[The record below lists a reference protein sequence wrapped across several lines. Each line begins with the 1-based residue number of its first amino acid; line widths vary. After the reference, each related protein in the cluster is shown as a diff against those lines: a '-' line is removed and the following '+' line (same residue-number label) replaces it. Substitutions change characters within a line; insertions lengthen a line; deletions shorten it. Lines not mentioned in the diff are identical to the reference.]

1 MRLALGCLGMTEDFY
16 GPANDA
22 ESIATIHRALEL
34 GISLFD
40 TADMYGPYTNEELLG
55 RALAGR
61 RERAVIATKF
71 GLTRD
76 ADGNWTGFDSRPERI
91 REACEGSLRRLGV
104 DHIDLYLQHRVDPTV
119 PIEEVV
125 GAMAQLVT
133 DGKVRELGLCEV
145 SGETLRRAHAVH
157 PISAVQSEYS
167 LFSRDIETAALPTM
181 RELGVRLIAYSPLGR
196 GLLGGGITSRD
207 DVGGWR
213 RQQARFA
220 DGNIDTNLR
229 LVQRLQ
235 RLATDLG
242 VAPAQLALA
251 WVLAQGDDIVAV
263 FGTKRREYLESNV
276 AAAALRLSQ
285 QHLDALD
292 AAIPVEAVA
301 GERAAAAEINA

>member
-1 MRLALGCLGMTEDFY
+1 MRLGLGCLGMTEDFY

-167 LFSRDIETAALPTM
+167 LFSRDIETAALLTM

-213 RQQARFA
+213 RQHARFA

-263 FGTKRREYLESNV
+263 FGTKRRKYLESNV

>member
-1 MRLALGCLGMTEDFY
+1 MRLGLGCLGMTEDFY
-16 GPANDA
+16 GPASEA

-91 REACEGSLRRLGV
+91 RDACEGSLRRLGV
-104 DHIDLYLQHRVDPTV
+104 DHIDLYLQHRVDPQV
-119 PIEEVV
+119 PVEEVV
-125 GAMAQLVT
+125 GAMAELVAA
-133 DGKVRELGLCEV
+133 GKVREIGLCEV

-167 LFSRDIETAALPTM
+167 LFSRDIETAVLPTM
-181 RELGVRLIAYSPLGR
+181 RELGVALIAYSPLGR
-196 GLLGGGITSRD
+196 GLLGGGISGRGD
-207 DVGGWR
+207 IAGWR
-213 RQQARFA
+213 RQNARFA
-220 DGNIDTNLR
+220 DGNIDANLR
-229 LVQRLQ
+229 LVERLR
-235 RLATDLG
+235 RLAADLD

-251 WVLAQGDDIVAV
+251 WVLAQGEDIVAV
-263 FGTKRREYLESNV
+263 FGTKRRKYVESNI
-276 AAAALRLSQ
+276 AATTIRLNR

-292 AAIPVEAVA
+292 AAIPIQAVA
-301 GERAAAAEINA
+301 GERADPLEINA